1 MLSNNQKTIPQTTK
15 KGPPDLFV
23 TCMELIMDVFRPQHP
38 GATISMIESGIA
50 SPALFTPNPSA
61 PGELNASVAGEL

>member
-1 MLSNNQKTIPQTTK
+1 
-15 KGPPDLFV
+15 
-23 TCMELIMDVFRPQHP
+23 MELIMDVFRPQHP

-61 PGELNASVAGEL
+61 PGELKASVAGEL